1 MKVYIGSRYKV
12 IKIDKCD
19 TWNADHTLALIIV
32 PLLKRMK
39 IEKDGAPFVDDAD
52 VPWYLRDNVNKQD
65 EDGLSI
71 SHFKKYEWLLDEII
85 WTFEQFIDWEWEMR
99 YYDKNKFDKVG
110 YNRHNESI
118 ENGLRLFAKYYRTL
132 WT

>member
-1 MKVYIGSRYKV
+1 MKVYIGSRYKI
-12 IKIDKCD
+12 IKIDKPD
-19 TWNADHTLALIIV
+19 TWNADYTLALIIV

-39 IEKDGAPFVDDAD
+39 IEKDGAPFVDDVD
-52 VPWYLRDNVNKQD
+52 VPWYYRDNVNKLD
-65 EDGLSI
+65 ENGLSI

-99 YYDKNKFDKVG
+99 YYDKIKFDKVG